1 MEMRYFW
8 LLDAEAQKMFEFLYA
23 RSHENLGDFPSKN
36 HTGEIYEHCRPY
48 YVHMPNSPKYLP
60 RALKPSARRGCAE
73 MLGDSYR
80 KNTPLPSLPQYRDM
94 PSRSRI
100 IRRTDKHHSSPLTRL
115 LNVQAAQLAALL
127 IGNIT

>member
-1 MEMRYFW
+1 M
-8 LLDAEAQKMFEFLYA
+8 
-23 RSHENLGDFPSKN
+23 G
-36 HTGEIYEHCRPY
+36 HTTSQL
-48 YVHMPNSPKYLP
+48 VLT
-60 RALKPSARRGCAE
+60 LAE

-127 IGNIT
+127 LGN